1 MADLNPTQLSQ
12 IRNYLTNKSNG
23 IGMSPTQAQ
32 NFVSGGSNGLS
43 GLANQAS
50 SSGLG
55 NSSGS
60 SSSLGGGLGS
70 IKSVMDNTIRK
81 STEVVFAGLIDE
93 SEGYANRIGVT
104 TAKTIID
111 RMGASVS
118 SLATMDW
125 ANVVNNIFSAA
136 ADGAAAFLKD
146 IGKTNASLLEVTN
159 KSGAFVGDMG
169 KAMRDELYV
178 AMEATTKM
186 GMTTEDFISGTKTL
200 LESSGRMAMYSK
212 QAIAQGVEASIAY
225 TKSSKTL
232 LENNEAFR
240 NVGYG
245 IQDAAREI
253 TKAGQKTLEL
263 GLNAKVLTDTLVKN
277 LGKLNEYGFQGGIA
291 GLTRMTQQ
299 AQGLNM
305 NMENTFKIAN
315 DLFDPNKAIDMAAN
329 LSMIGGAIGDFG
341 DPLRMIYDATNNV
354 EGLQTSLINAS
365 KSLATYNTEQGRFE
379 VTGANLRRAKQ
390 MADTFGISM
399 GDLTSLAVKANVQFQ
414 AMSQINLF
422 GDKFNKDQKEF
433 LKNISTLKDGKVG
446 LYIPEDIAS
455 KFGNELNGKIKDGF
469 VDFQTFAGLD
479 VKVRDQILSEQKKI
493 QDMKPEDIAR
503 GQFTAINQINNV
515 LSAMW
520 IKMQNDARKS
530 GAGKEIG
537 DSMDEA
543 AKRLQGISIKQS
555 TADYGREITQQAI
568 GVLKK
573 AGYVQDEK
581 PTQEQLIKSATNK
594 NGTTQPD
601 LIKSATNSKDNGGT
615 GTNNTNNNNQSNSGT
630 QDVKIS
636 MNITANDSTMDAM
649 TRHWSKNL
657 QDLELIGVK
666 INNNPKSFDSTRKVF
681 TKK

>member
-1 MADLNPTQLSQ
+1 MADLTPQQLSS
-12 IRNYLTNKSNG
+12 IKNFLTSKTNG
-23 IGMSPTQAQ
+23 IGMNPAQAS

-60 SSSLGGGLGS
+60 SSFSSGLGS

-81 STEVVFAGLIDE
+81 STDVVFAGLIDE

-111 RMGASVS
+111 RMGSSVS
-118 SLATMDW
+118 SLASMDW

-136 ADGAAAFLKD
+136 ADGAASFLKD

-169 KAMRDELYV
+169 KSMRDELYV

-186 GMTTEDFISGTKTL
+186 GMTTEDFMSGTKTL

-232 LENNEAFR
+232 LENTESFR

-253 TKAGQKTLEL
+253 TKAGQRTLEL

-365 KSLATYNTEQGRFE
+365 KSLATYNREQGRFE

-399 GDLTSLAVKANVQFQ
+399 SDLTSLAVKANVQFQ

-422 GDKFNKDQKEF
+422 GEKFNKDQKEF

-479 VKVRDQILSEQKKI
+479 VKVRDQILNEQKKI

-530 GAGKEIG
+530 GAGKDIG

-543 AKRLQGISIKQS
+543 AKRLQGINIKQS

-581 PTQEQLIKSATNK
+581 LTQDQLIKSATK
-594 NGTTQPD
+594 NNGMTKPD
-601 LIKSATNSKDNGGT
+601 LVKSATNSSDNS
-615 GTNNTNNNNQSNSGT
+615 TNNNNQSKTNQQNNTT
-630 QDVKIS
+630 QDVNIK
-636 MNITANDSTMDAM
+636 MNISASDSTMDAM

-681 TKK
+681 TKR

>member
-1 MADLNPTQLSQ
+1 MADLNPSQ
-12 IRNYLTNKSNG
+12 ISQIKNYLTNKSNG
-23 IGMSPTQAQ
+23 IGLSPDQAN
-32 NFVSGGSNGLS
+32 NFVSGGNSGLS
-43 GLANQAS
+43 NLANRAS

-55 NSSGS
+55 NSSMS
-60 SSSLGGGLGS
+60 SSSLSGGLGS

-81 STEVVFAGLIDE
+81 STDVVFAGLIDE
-93 SEGYANRIGVT
+93 SEGYANRIGVS

-136 ADGAAAFLKD
+136 ADGAASFLKD

-186 GMTTEDFISGTKTL
+186 GMTTEDFMSGTKTL

-277 LGKLNEYGFQGGIA
+277 LGKLNEFGFQGGIA

-305 NMENTFKIAN
+305 SMDNTFKIAN

-422 GDKFNKDQKEF
+422 GDKFNKEQKEF

-573 AGYVQDEK
+573 AGYVQDAK
-581 PTQEQLIKSATNK
+581 PTEEQLIKSATNK

-601 LIKSATNSKDNGGT
+601 LIKSATNSSDNTSNGT
-615 GTNNTNNNNQSNSGT
+615 TNTNNNQSNNNS
-630 QDVKIS
+630 QDVKIQ

-657 QDLELIGVK
+657 QDLELIGVQ

-681 TKK
+681 TKR

>member
-1 MADLNPTQLSQ
+1 MADLNPSQ
-12 IRNYLTNKSNG
+12 ISQIKNYLTNKSNG
-23 IGMSPTQAQ
+23 IGLSTDQAN
-32 NFVSGGSNGLS
+32 NFVSGGNSGLS
-43 GLANQAS
+43 NLANRAS

-55 NSSGS
+55 NSSMS
-60 SSSLGGGLGS
+60 SSSLSGGLGS

-81 STEVVFAGLIDE
+81 STDVVFAGLIDE
-93 SEGYANRIGVT
+93 SEGYANRIGVS

-125 ANVVNNIFSAA
+125 ANIVNNIFSAA
-136 ADGAAAFLKD
+136 ADGAASFLKD

-186 GMTTEDFISGTKTL
+186 GMTTEDFMSGTKTL

-277 LGKLNEYGFQGGIA
+277 LGKLNEFGFQGGIA

-305 NMENTFKIAN
+305 SMDNTFKIAN

-422 GDKFNKDQKEF
+422 GDKFNKEQKEF

-573 AGYVQDEK
+573 AGYVQDAK
-581 PTQEQLIKSATNK
+581 PTEEQLIKSATNK

-601 LIKSATNSKDNGGT
+601 LIKSATNSSDNTSNGT
-615 GTNNTNNNNQSNSGT
+615 TNTNNNQSNNNS
-630 QDVKIS
+630 QDVKIQ

-657 QDLELIGVK
+657 QDLELIGVQ

-681 TKK
+681 TKR

>member
-1 MADLNPTQLSQ
+1 MADLNPSQLGQ
-12 IRNYLTNKSNG
+12 IRNFLTNKSNG

-43 GLANQAS
+43 GLANQAT

-55 NSSGS
+55 NSSSS
-60 SSSLGGGLGS
+60 SSSLSSGLGS
-70 IKSVMDNTIRK
+70 IQSVMSNTIKK
-81 STEVVFAGLIDE
+81 STDVVFAGLIDE
-93 SEGYANRIGVT
+93 SEGYANRIGVS

-111 RMGASVS
+111 RMGASVT
-118 SLATMDW
+118 SLASMDW
-125 ANVVNNIFSAA
+125 ANIVNNIFSAA
-136 ADGAAAFLKD
+136 ADGAASFLKD

-186 GMTTEDFISGTKTL
+186 GMTTEDFMSGTKTL

-530 GAGKEIG
+530 GAGKDIG

-543 AKRLQGISIKQS
+543 AKRLQGISVKQS
-555 TADYGREITQQAI
+555 TADYGKEITQQAI

-581 PTQEQLIKSATNK
+581 PTQEQLIKSASNK
-594 NGTTQPD
+594 NGMTQPD

-615 GTNNTNNNNQSNSGT
+615 GTTNTNNNNQSNNNT

>member
-1 MADLNPTQLSQ
+1 MADLNPSQ
-12 IRNYLTNKSNG
+12 ISQIKNYLTSKSNG

-43 GLANQAS
+43 GLASQAS

-55 NSSGS
+55 NSSMS
-60 SSSLGGGLGS
+60 SSSLSGGLGS

-81 STEVVFAGLIDE
+81 STDVVFAGLIDE
-93 SEGYANRIGVT
+93 SEGYANRIGVS

-136 ADGAAAFLKD
+136 ADGAASFLKD

-186 GMTTEDFISGTKTL
+186 GMTTEDFMSGTKTL

-277 LGKLNEYGFQGGIA
+277 LGKLNEFGFQGGIA

-305 NMENTFKIAN
+305 SMDNTFKIAN

-573 AGYVQDEK
+573 AGYVQDAK
-581 PTQEQLIKSATNK
+581 PTEEQLIKSATNK

-601 LIKSATNSKDNGGT
+601 LIKSATNSSDNTSNGT
-615 GTNNTNNNNQSNSGT
+615 TNTNNNQSNNNS
-630 QDVKIS
+630 QDVKIQ

-657 QDLELIGVK
+657 QDLELIGVQ

-681 TKK
+681 TKR

>member
-1 MADLNPTQLSQ
+1 MADLNPSQ
-12 IRNYLTNKSNG
+12 ISQIKNYLTNKSNG
-23 IGMSPTQAQ
+23 IGLSPDQAN
-32 NFVSGGSNGLS
+32 NFVSGGNSGLS
-43 GLANQAS
+43 NLANRAS

-55 NSSGS
+55 NSSMS
-60 SSSLGGGLGS
+60 SSSLSGGLGS

-81 STEVVFAGLIDE
+81 STDVVFAGLIDE
-93 SEGYANRIGVT
+93 SEGYANRIGVS

-136 ADGAAAFLKD
+136 ADGAASFLKD

-186 GMTTEDFISGTKTL
+186 GMTTEDFMSGTKTL

-277 LGKLNEYGFQGGIA
+277 LGKLNEFGFQGGIA

-305 NMENTFKIAN
+305 SMDNTFKIAN

-573 AGYVQDEK
+573 AGYVQDAK
-581 PTQEQLIKSATNK
+581 PTEEQLIKSATNK

-601 LIKSATNSKDNGGT
+601 LIKSATNSSDNTSNGT
-615 GTNNTNNNNQSNSGT
+615 TNTNNNQSNNNS
-630 QDVKIS
+630 QDVKIQ

-657 QDLELIGVK
+657 QDLELIGVQ

-681 TKK
+681 TKR

>member
-1 MADLNPTQLSQ
+1 MADLNPSQLSQ
-12 IRNYLTNKSNG
+12 IRNFLTNKSNG

-32 NFVSGGSNGLS
+32 NFVSGGNNGLS
-43 GLANQAS
+43 GLANQAT

-55 NSSGS
+55 NSSSS
-60 SSSLGGGLGS
+60 SSSLSSGLGS
-70 IKSVMDNTIRK
+70 VQSVIGNTIKK
-81 STEVVFAGLIDE
+81 STDVVFAGLIDE
-93 SEGYANRIGVT
+93 SEGYANRIGVS

-118 SLATMDW
+118 SLASMDW
-125 ANVVNNIFSAA
+125 ANIVNNIFSAA
-136 ADGAAAFLKD
+136 ADGAASFLKD

-169 KAMRDELYV
+169 KSMRDELYV

-186 GMTTEDFISGTKTL
+186 GMTTEDFMSGTKTL

-315 DLFDPNKAIDMAAN
+315 DLFDPNKAIDMTAN

-399 GDLTSLAVKANVQFQ
+399 SDLTSLAVKANVQFQ

-530 GAGKEIG
+530 GAGKDIG

-543 AKRLQGISIKQS
+543 AKRLQGISVKQS
-555 TADYGREITQQAI
+555 TADYGKEITQQAI

-615 GTNNTNNNNQSNSGT
+615 GTTNTNNNQSNNNT
-630 QDVKIS
+630 QDVKIQ
-636 MNITANDSTMDAM
+636 MNITANDSTMEAM

-666 INNNPKSFDSTRKVF
+666 INNDPKSFDSTRKVF